1 MAGSC
6 RRIPMWSEPHSNTP
20 VETPENS
27 LLTRASSA
35 FEAQV
40 NRMIGAGGIFFWALF
55 GGVCLAAVAMLVV
68 ALF

>member
-1 MAGSC
+1 
-6 RRIPMWSEPHSNTP
+6 MWSEPNSNTP

-27 LLTRASSA
+27 LLTRASFA

-55 GGVCLAAVAMLVV
+55 GGVCLAAVALLVV
-68 ALF
+68 ALLKF